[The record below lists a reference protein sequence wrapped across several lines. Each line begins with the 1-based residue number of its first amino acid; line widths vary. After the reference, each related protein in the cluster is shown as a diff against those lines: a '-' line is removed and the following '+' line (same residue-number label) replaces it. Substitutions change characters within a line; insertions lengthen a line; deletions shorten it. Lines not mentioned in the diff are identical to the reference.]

1 MSFLKKLKDKKSAI
15 KTQSSRKKKRKSKG
29 RAISIMSSKKVEKNG
44 VSVVEKPPPLSIDF
58 KKNLVIAQMNN
69 KTLIKTTQEKP
80 EITRDLLKDRCRA
93 FSFQSTKTNVFLN
106 GAANPNSNIFNT
118 NHDKKIVPPLTP
130 RIASVTSLVSPNENF
145 NVKTNDI
152 LKCKPL
158 LSSSIDRFKSKI
170 FVITKQEQEQIKQN
184 YKTFMNFKG
193 SNSFQNIL
201 NNKIKTQKTI
211 EVIDLTVEDEKQN
224 VDLKIICKNR
234 I

>member
-1 MSFLKKLKDKKSAI
+1 MSFLKKLNDKKAAV
-15 KTQSSRKKKRKSKG
+15 KTQSSRKKKKKKKRSKG
-29 RAISIMSSKKVEKNG
+29 RAISIMSPKKVEKNG
-44 VSVVEKPPPLSIDF
+44 VLDVEKPPLLADDF

-106 GAANPNSNIFNT
+106 GATNSNIFNT
-118 NHDKKIVPPLTP
+118 NHDKKLVSPLTP
-130 RIASVTSLVSPNENF
+130 RITSVTSLVSPHENF

-152 LKCKPL
+152 LKCK
-158 LSSSIDRFKSKI
+158 SSSIERFKSKI
-170 FVITKQEQEQIKQN
+170 FVITKQEQDQIKQN
-184 YKTFMNFKG
+184 YKTFMNFKA

-224 VDLKIICKNR
+224 VDLKIICK
-234 I
+234 